1 MTMLFP
7 EIAVPAAPAKPAA
20 AEAAH
25 RRGPYRNG
33 GKRVL
38 DFVLVLA
45 AMPVVLPVIAILAIL
60 IAATGGQPFFRQA
73 RIGQGGRIYRIWKL
87 RTMVPEAETR
97 LAAHLA
103 ADPAA
108 AVEWARTQKLRRDPR
123 VTPLG
128 RILRRTSLDELPQ
141 LLNVLWGDMSLIG
154 PRPMM
159 VDQAPLYSGRAY
171 YALRPGIS
179 GPWQVSER
187 NATSFADRARFDDRY
202 DRDLSLVTDLR
213 LILATFRAVVRGT
226 GC

>member
-7 EIAVPAAPAKPAA
+7 EIAVPVAPARP
-20 AEAAH
+20 AEAAN
-25 RRGPYRNG
+25 RRGLYRNG

-38 DFVLVLA
+38 DVVLVLV
-45 AMPVVLPVIAILAIL
+45 AMPVVLPVIAVLAIL
-60 IAATGGQPFFRQA
+60 IAATGGRPFFRQA
-73 RIGQGGRIYRIWKL
+73 RIGRGGRVYRIWKL
-87 RTMVPEAETR
+87 RTMVPDAEAR

-108 AVEWARTQKLRRDPR
+108 AAEWARTQKLRRDPR

-141 LLNVLWGDMSLIG
+141 LFNVLRGDMSLIG

-159 VDQAPLYSGRAY
+159 VDQAPLYPGRAY

-202 DRDLSLVTDLR
+202 DRDLSLLTDLR

>member
-7 EIAVPAAPAKPAA
+7 EIAVPAAPAKP

-38 DFVLVLA
+38 DFMLVLV
-45 AMPVVLPVIAILAIL
+45 AMPVVLPVIAVLAIL
-60 IAATGGQPFFRQA
+60 VAATGGRPFFRQA
-73 RIGQGGRIYRIWKL
+73 RIGRGGRVYRIWKL
-87 RTMVPEAETR
+87 RTMVPDAETR

-108 AVEWARTQKLRRDPR
+108 AAEWARTQKLRRDPR

-159 VDQAPLYSGRAY
+159 VDQAPLYPGRAY

-202 DRDLSLVTDLR
+202 DRDLSLLTDLR